1 MEHINWIYDMIPNMI
16 KIIFILFFSS
26 IIISLF
32 LYIIAKLLKIFH
44 ISKHFKFYKHIY
56 GIYIFL
62 LNPCG
67 CDSIFNFYDK
77 DFSIHPCMF
86 KVISFTFTLHMFI
99 FIKNK
104 VCNIFNTSF
113 MVF

>member
-56 GIYIFL
+56 GIYIILNILIESMRMRFHFQL
-62 LNPCG
+62 L
-67 CDSIFNFYDK
+67 
-77 DFSIHPCMF
+77 
-86 KVISFTFTLHMFI
+86 
-99 FIKNK
+99 
-104 VCNIFNTSF
+104 
-113 MVF
+113 